1 MLRRTVVGAM
11 AVVLLL
17 SGCAI
22 GPLSPSSGG
31 SPGFLPSPTPPAGSA
46 AVTSAPSSGFATPSL
61 APSPTDPPS
70 ATPLPPPT
78 ATPTPTV
85 APTRRPTATPPPT
98 ARPTAEPT
106 RTARP
111 TPRPTVQ
118 PQPTATPDR
127 PSVVVRHGPRTGARV
142 ALTFDMGGRVGDARA
157 IVEWL
162 IDNDVA
168 ATIFMSG
175 AMADSQV
182 TDAGRAVLGLVDAHP
197 EQLRLGNHSYH
208 HPDFR
213 DLDAD
218 EMLEELRSTE
228 AAIRR
233 VVPLDPR
240 PWFRPPFGGYDDET
254 LATVARAG
262 YPSTVL
268 WDVDTIDWRPIVN
281 DPPGPTADQIVSKV
295 LDRVGNGSIV
305 LMHLGGYE
313 TYKALP
319 AVVAGLRDRGYDLVT
334 LDAMFA
340 G

>member
-1 MLRRTVVGAM
+1 VM
-11 AVVLLL
+11 
-17 SGCAI
+17 
-22 GPLSPSSGG
+22 PSR
-31 SPGFLPSPTPPAGSA
+31 
-46 AVTSAPSSGFATPSL
+46 
-61 APSPTDPPS
+61 TDPPS
-70 ATPLPPPT
+70 AGPLPTPSV
-78 ATPTPTV
+78 APTPTV
-85 APTRRPTATPPPT
+85 APTRRPTAEPPPT

-106 RTARP
+106 PTARP

-118 PQPTATPDR
+118 PKPTPTPAR
-127 PSVVVRHGPRTGARV
+127 ASVVVRHGPRTDPRI

-162 IDNDVA
+162 IENEVE

-182 TDAGRAVLGLVDAHP
+182 TDAGRVVLGLVDANP

-213 DLDAD
+213 DLDAG
-218 EMLEELRSTE
+218 EMLEELRTTE
-228 AAIRR
+228 AAIQR

-240 PWFRPPFGGYDDET
+240 PWFRPPYGGYDDET

-262 YPSTVL
+262 YRYTVL

-281 DPPGPTADQIVSKV
+281 DPPGPTADEIVRKV
-295 LDRVGNGSIV
+295 LDRAENGSIV

-313 TYKALP
+313 TYRALP

-334 LDAMFA
+334 LDTLF
-340 G
+340 GG